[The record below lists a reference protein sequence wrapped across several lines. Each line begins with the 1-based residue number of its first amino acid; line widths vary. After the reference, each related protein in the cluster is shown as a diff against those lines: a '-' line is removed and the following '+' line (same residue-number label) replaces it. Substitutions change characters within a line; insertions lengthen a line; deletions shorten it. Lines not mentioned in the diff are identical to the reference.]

1 VEDHPSVEVAV
12 EEAVHGVVVGAAVD
26 RNAPR
31 LDRLVPRPSAP
42 DAISLEEVETLEG
55 PNMEESDGAMFFY

>member
-1 VEDHPSVEVAV
+1 V
-12 EEAVHGVVVGAAVD
+12 EEAVHGVVVGAVVD

-42 DAISLEEVETLEG
+42 DVISLEEVETLED
-55 PNMEESDGAMFFY
+55 PNMEESDDGAMFLFLK